1 MRAREVLAKTAFG
14 NFVAMPH
21 PIEVM
26 GDCPF
31 VCVAVLDKPILWTED
46 APDSLIQVIFLVSV
60 ANYEHF
66 DVQRFYQVTAKLL
79 LDGESMQELIQ
90 YQSYDTLKN
99 LLLKMEQQ
107 VEDEI

>member
-1 MRAREVLAKTAFG
+1 M
-14 NFVAMPH
+14 
-21 PIEVM
+21 
-26 GDCPF
+26 
-31 VCVAVLDKPILWTED
+31 CVAVLDKPILWTED

>member
-1 MRAREVLAKTAFG
+1 
-14 NFVAMPH
+14 
-21 PIEVM
+21 M
-26 GDCPF
+26 GECPF

-79 LDGESMQELIQ
+79 LDQDSMQELIRC
-90 YQSYDTLKN
+90 QSYDTLRD
-99 LLLKMEQQ
+99 LLLKMEQL
-107 VEDEI
+107 VEEEI

>member
-1 MRAREVLAKTAFG
+1 M
-14 NFVAMPH
+14 
-21 PIEVM
+21 
-26 GDCPF
+26 
-31 VCVAVLDKPILWTED
+31 
-46 APDSLIQVIFLVSV
+46 SV

-79 LDGESMQELIQ
+79 LDGESMKELIQ
-90 YQSYDTLKN
+90 YQSYDTLRS